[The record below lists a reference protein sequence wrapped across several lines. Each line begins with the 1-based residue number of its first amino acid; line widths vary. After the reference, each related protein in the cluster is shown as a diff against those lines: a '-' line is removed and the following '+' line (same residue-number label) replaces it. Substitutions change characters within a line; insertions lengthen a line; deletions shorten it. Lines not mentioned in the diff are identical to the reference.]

1 MKRVFLTGGNGFFGS
16 RFREAHHH
24 NFEIL
29 STDIEQLNILEKE
42 KVQDALDL
50 FKPDYVIHAAAIA
63 LTGFCNQNPQKC
75 REINV
80 TGTLNL
86 AAACR
91 RVGAK
96 MVFLSSEQIFNG
108 NEEPGPYRETDLPHP
123 DTVYGKNKWEAET
136 LLNDQ
141 IEEYW
146 ILRFTWMFGVPER
159 CRPVVAN
166 IFWDTVKIALSG
178 KKVKVPC
185 NEYRGLTYIGEVMDQ
200 FARVFDLPYGTYH
213 VGSRN
218 DLDRYEVVCLILREL
233 GLGGRIEELVEK
245 DEERYRGKARDARL
259 NTEKIREQG
268 FRFSDTPE
276 AIRRCI
282 REYNLELT

>member
-1 MKRVFLTGGNGFFGS
+1 MKRVFLTGGKGFFGT

-29 STDIEQLNILEKE
+29 STDVEELNIIDKE
-42 KVQDALDL
+42 KVQDALNL

-63 LTGFCNQNPQKC
+63 LTDFCDQNPEKC
-75 REINV
+75 YGINV
-80 TGTLNL
+80 TGTLNV

-91 RVGAK
+91 RIGAK

-123 DTVYGKNKWEAET
+123 DTVYGANKWEAEK
-136 LLNDQ
+136 LLKDQ

-146 ILRFTWMFGVPER
+146 VLRFTWLFGVPER
-159 CRPVVAN
+159 YRPVVSN
-166 IFWDTVKIALSG
+166 IFWDTVKTALRG

-200 FARVFDLPYGTYH
+200 FTRVFDLPCGTYH
-213 VGSRN
+213 VGSHN
-218 DLDRYEVVCLILREL
+218 DLNRYEVVCLILREL
-233 GLGGRIEELVEK
+233 GLEERIDELVEK
-245 DEERYRGKARDARL
+245 DAEKYRDRARDARL
-259 NTEKIREQG
+259 NTEKIRKRG
-268 FRFSDTPE
+268 FHFSDTSE
-276 AIRRCI
+276 AIRKCI
-282 REYNLELT
+282 QEYNLRLS